1 MDVSYLL
8 PKDYLS
14 GPYPAIRKEIINF
27 KQTNVPEYAGLY
39 ACILDNVLT
48 ASECSQLIKAAEA
61 RTNGKWEQAMIN
73 VGGNQQRI
81 MTDVRTC
88 GRIMWDDRDIV
99 SKIWARC
106 EPLVPEIHKLNNQ
119 PKVTETRL
127 VAQGHKY
134 ELTRLNERMR
144 FLKYEKGSYFRR
156 EPHT

>member
-1 MDVSYLL
+1 
-8 PKDYLS
+8 
-14 GPYPAIRKEIINF
+14 
-27 KQTNVPEYAGLY
+27 
-39 ACILDNVLT
+39 
-48 ASECSQLIKAAEA
+48 
-61 RTNGKWEQAMIN
+61 MIN